1 MINNNYNEMQKDF
14 ENFLE
19 MLYVNGLEIDENGNI
34 TKIKE
39 KKLTLEMESDED
51 E

>member
-34 TKIKE
+34 TRIKE
-39 KKLTLEMESDED
+39 KKLTLKMESDED